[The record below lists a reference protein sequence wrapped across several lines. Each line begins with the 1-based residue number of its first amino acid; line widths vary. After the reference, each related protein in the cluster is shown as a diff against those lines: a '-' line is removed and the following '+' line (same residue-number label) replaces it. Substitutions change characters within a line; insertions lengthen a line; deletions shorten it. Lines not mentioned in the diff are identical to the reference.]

1 MFRGFFLRDEQF
13 TKVHIYICIQGMQ
26 RESAVEFQLSG
37 QKGQFKGSE
46 LSNSAV
52 DGIYISTVIPI
63 LNVMKVCLMPLVFQ
77 PNKVAG

>member
-1 MFRGFFLRDEQF
+1 M
-13 TKVHIYICIQGMQ
+13 
-26 RESAVEFQLSG
+26 SG